1 MGVLPQL
8 PQEIVYDLLVAIIV
22 ASCPIQ
28 HLWEAAAHL
37 TGPSL
42 LLANTTTIIM
52 HRGPTLREA
61 CPSLILMRSPRK
73 SSWGI
78 PIVAVD
84 QPSVVSEMGK
94 TYVDAPHHHVPLAD
108 DEMPMDEAEDV
119 MQRVTPAVLDGMR
132 QQVEESQKEVERLTE
147 LLQKSQASRGGSGAV
162 DAADRGGGVA
172 AMADDDVSSLG
183 DEDNA
188 GPSSKLSKLIQGI
201 EHSRKPPN
209 LSVEEKAL
217 WDAYQ
222 TSLANVKV
230 SSTQERRD
238 LERLVQES
246 ASQLNSVRVREKI
259 LQEQLEETTLE
270 LQTLQTELKN
280 LKENKDKSQDELQR
294 LKATQAMALH
304 RLEDQVAEMETKYK
318 EANEIVEQ
326 QQEEH
331 DRAICAIQRVLADVT
346 SERDKAV
353 EDLQAKLEAAESAR
367 AGGAPVP
374 ESAPVEGAAKRAF
387 DLENEV
393 GSLKK
398 LLKTTES
405 HRDTIQHDLDE
416 KGGKIVILE
425 QELNLVKGALEKA
438 EEKADDLS
446 KKLEEKSQIVLNLE
460 GELASAKHQ
469 VEVLTKG
476 EEELKAEVET
486 KTTEIHTL
494 RRRQR
499 HMRLNEG
506 EAKNREAPAAG
517 GDVAALQ
524 EQLAETQSSLEN
536 AKKIILSLESAN
548 GNLATDLRG
557 KLKEKDESVQVL
569 QTEASERKRT
579 LDSLATELRDL
590 QRRKGEMDRMENYNR
605 NLIRKQQV
613 LALELESALNSLQEA
628 AVVFESSME
637 SGTTDSDAIDN
648 ISKILANTLGAVKYA
663 SMDIRDSP
671 VPERTYSQDSSQ
683 ADGASTPNSTRSELE
698 ERKLQVNRLEEAL
711 KQHREELDQMRRE
724 SNASELKRE
733 DTETKLRTEV
743 LHLREQ
749 CKTNMEVLARKERE
763 LEVLRDSLDVEGD
776 TGYISDD
783 ASSYGEEDAQALRR
797 LNEAPMSPGAGSVY
811 SHSQAEA
818 LATLMANGSGIEAS
832 MNASMSVTEV
842 EKLRKELSRAATERE
857 KAAKELKAE
866 RESLANAKMIISS
879 LERANK
885 SMMEDLRQR
894 LQDSNTAIASLLDK
908 SMQSEKLSTKL
919 KAELD
924 AERREREEQ
933 AEKHKAELQKYK
945 DQGVEQAQKLAARDC
960 EIQELLRAARQED
973 DASAT
978 SSTAGEEA
986 AEETKQDS

>member
-1 MGVLPQL
+1 MGH
-8 PQEIVYDLLVAIIV
+8 
-22 ASCPIQ
+22 S
-28 HLWEAAAHL
+28 
-37 TGPSL
+37 
-42 LLANTTTIIM
+42 
-52 HRGPTLREA
+52 HR
-61 CPSLILMRSPRK
+61 
-73 SSWGI
+73 
-78 PIVAVD
+78 AVD
-84 QPSVVSEMGK
+84 QRSVISDMGK
-94 TYVDAPHHHVPLAD
+94 TYGDAPQVPVLAD
-108 DEMPMDEAEDV
+108 DEMPMDEAEHV
-119 MQRVTPAVLDGMR
+119 MQRVSPAVLDGMR

-147 LLQKSQASRGGSGAV
+147 LLQKSQACSRGGSGAV

-172 AMADDDVSSLG
+172 AMADDVSSLG

-188 GPSSKLSKLIQGI
+188 GQPSTLSKLIQGI

-209 LSVEEKAL
+209 LSPEEKAL
-217 WDAYQ
+217 WDAFQ

-230 SSTQERRD
+230 TSTQERRD

-246 ASQLNSVRVREKI
+246 GSQLNSVRVREKI
-259 LQEQLEETTLE
+259 LQEQLEETTQE
-270 LQTLQTELKN
+270 LQTLQTKLKN
-280 LKENKDKSQDELQR
+280 LKENKHKSQDELQR
-294 LKATQAMALH
+294 LKAAQAMALH
-304 RLEDQVAEMETKYK
+304 RLEDQLAEMEAKYK

-353 EDLQAKLEAAESAR
+353 EDLQAKLDAAELAR
-367 AGGAPVP
+367 DKGAPVP
-374 ESAPVEGAAKRAF
+374 ESAPVGDAAKRAF
-387 DLENEV
+387 DLENEI

-405 HRDTIQHDLDE
+405 ERDTIQKDLDE

-438 EEKADDLS
+438 EEKAEDLS

-460 GELASAKHQ
+460 GELASAKHE
-469 VEVLTKG
+469 VEVLTKR
-476 EEELKAEVET
+476 EEEMKADVET

-506 EAKNREAPAAG
+506 EAKNREAQAVS

-524 EQLAETQSSLEN
+524 DQLAETQASLEN

-548 GNLATDLRG
+548 GDLATDLRG
-557 KLKEKDESVQVL
+557 KLKEKDESVHVL

-590 QRRKGEMDRMENYNR
+590 QRRKGDMDRMENYNR
-605 NLIRKQQV
+605 NIIRKQQV

-637 SGTTDSDAIDN
+637 SGTADSEAIDN
-648 ISKILANTLGAVKYA
+648 ISKILANALGSVKYA
-663 SMDIRDSP
+663 SMDARDAP
-671 VPERTYSQDSSQ
+671 VPERSYSQDSSQ
-683 ADGASTPNSTRSELE
+683 ADGASTPNSTRAELE

-711 KQHREELDQMRRE
+711 KQHKEELEQMRRE
-724 SNASELKRE
+724 WNASELKHE

-743 LHLREQ
+743 LNLREQ

-763 LEVLRDSLDVEGD
+763 LEVLRDSLDVEVD

-783 ASSYGEEDAQALRR
+783 ASSYGEEDEQTLRQ

-818 LATLMANGSGIEAS
+818 LATLMANGSGVE
-832 MNASMSVTEV
+832 ASMSVTEV
-842 EKLRKELSRAATERE
+842 EKLRKELSRAVLERE

-924 AERREREEQ
+924 TERKEREEQ

-945 DQGVEQAQKLAARDC
+945 DQGVQQTLQLAARDRK
-960 EIQELLRAARQED
+960 IQELLRNQED
-973 DASAT
+973 SSAT
-978 SSTAGEEA
+978 SSAEGEEA
-986 AEETKQDS
+986 AEETKEDS